1 MKKIEI
7 LKRMAAGALAIAIIA
22 LGTSCGKTTEP
33 VCTTTSKLVFDPVTP
48 SLRADILSDTEIEAT
63 SKLAGIVK
71 TMINED
77 RLYASNFDYYVENV
91 VITGLSLEAVNP
103 VHEDV
108 MADYAPSIQTKV
120 TVSYVADAVNKTTGE
135 KSTVSNV
142 ISYVVNSEE
151 LSAVAQADS
160 EQVAIEEVAEKV
172 GETTIKKLENEGVSE
187 QDEVKGRQSSPVSRF
202 SNEIVSR
209 FVEKYYERP
218 EIKKYIDDGFQ
229 IITTSQEVH
238 YLNCYQPYVERFTD
252 KVSNELPIGLYL
264 SYCTP
269 NGRVQIGG
277 FKDLDSLS
285 LLVLFSFTSLAINP
299 TTGEQHLVKLGY
311 GTSFTISYEEF
322 ASIVNYAKNISLI
335 DYDKLVDA
343 ELASGKE
350 VVKLKETINGE
361 EGFTDEVYKMINQM
375 IVSNNSDMER
385 WGSVYGYSDV
395 DVNDVN
401 NYKDKILIMS
411 LADKNNTDVFIKEPN
426 N

>member
-7 LKRMAAGALAIAIIA
+7 LKRMAAGALAVAIIA

-63 SKLAGIVK
+63 SKLAGVVK

-108 MADYAPSIQTKV
+108 MADYAPSTQTKV

-172 GETTIKKLENEGVSE
+172 SDTTIKKLENEGVSE

-202 SNEIVSR
+202 SNDIVSR
-209 FVEKYYERP
+209 FVEKYYETP

-229 IITTSQEVH
+229 IITTTQEVH

-252 KVSNELPIGLYL
+252 KVSNDLSIGVYL

-269 NGRVQIGG
+269 NGRIQ
-277 FKDLDSLS
+277 LS
-285 LLVLFSFTSLAINP
+285 QNLEDKRSKLLVLYCFTSLVVNP
-299 TTGEQHLVKLGY
+299 TTGEQRLIKLGY
-311 GTSFTISYEEF
+311 ANSFTISDAEF
-322 ASIVNYAKNISLI
+322 NNILNYARTLSLI
-335 DYDKLVDA
+335 DYDKLAEA

-361 EGFTDEVYKMINQM
+361 EGFTDEVYEMIDQM
-375 IVSNNSDMER
+375 IVPTNSYMER

>member
-1 MKKIEI
+1 MKKIEKI
-7 LKRMAAGALAIAIIA
+7 KRMAAGALAVAIIA

-33 VCTTTSKLVFDPVTP
+33 VCTTTSKLVFDPVAP

-63 SKLAGIVK
+63 SKLAGVVK

-108 MADYAPSIQTKV
+108 MADHAPSTQTKV

-172 GETTIKKLENEGVSE
+172 SDTTIKKLENEGVSE
-187 QDEVKGRQSSPVSRF
+187 QDEVQGRQSSPVSRF
-202 SNEIVSR
+202 SKEIITRYINEL
-209 FVEKYYERP
+209 YERP
-218 EIKKYIDDGFQ
+218 EIKQYLDNGYQ
-229 IITTSQEVH
+229 IITTTQEI
-238 YLNCYQPYVERFTD
+238 YLYDTFQPYVERFTD
-252 KVSNELPIGLYL
+252 KVSNDLPVGTYL

-269 NGRVQIGG
+269 NGRIQIGG
-277 FKDLDSLS
+277 FKELNSSSLV
-285 LLVLFSFTSLAINP
+285 VLFSFTSLAINS
-299 TTGEQHLVKLGY
+299 TTGEQHLIKFGCAN
-311 GTSFTISYEEF
+311 SYNITVDKFEK
-322 ASIVNYAKNISLI
+322 IVDYAKTLSLI
-335 DYDKLVDA
+335 DYDKLAEA

-350 VVKLKETINGE
+350 VVKLKEIINGE
-361 EGFTDEVYKMINQM
+361 EGFTDEAYKMIDAM
-375 IVSNNSDMER
+375 IGDRKGFVM
-385 WGSVYGYSDV
+385 WGGAYGYSDV

>member
-1 MKKIEI
+1 MKKIEKI
-7 LKRMAAGALAIAIIA
+7 KRLAAGALAIAIIA

-48 SLRADILSDTEIEAT
+48 NLRADILSDTEIEAT

-108 MADYAPSIQTKV
+108 MADYAPSTQTKV

-172 GETTIKKLENEGVSE
+172 SDSTIEKLENDGISE
-187 QDEVKGRQSSPVSRF
+187 QDEVKGRQSNPVSRF
-202 SNEIVSR
+202 SKEIITRYINEL
-209 FVEKYYERP
+209 YDRP
-218 EIKKYIDDGFQ
+218 EIKQYLDNGYQ
-229 IITTSQEVH
+229 IITTTQEVH

-252 KVSNELPIGLYL
+252 KVSNELPIYIYL
-264 SYCTP
+264 NYCTP
-269 NGRVQIGG
+269 NGRIQ
-277 FKDLDSLS
+277 LS
-285 LLVLFSFTSLAINP
+285 QNLENKKSNLLVLYCFTSLVVNP
-299 TTGEQHLVKLGY
+299 TTGEQRLIKLGY
-311 GTSFTISYEEF
+311 ANSFTISDAEF
-322 ASIVNYAKNISLI
+322 NNILNYAKTISLI
-335 DYDKLVDA
+335 DYDKLAEA
-343 ELASGKE
+343 ELSSGKE
-350 VVKLKETINGE
+350 TVKLKEQINGE
-361 EGFTDEVYKMINQM
+361 EGFTDEAYKMIDAM
-375 IVSNNSDMER
+375 IGDQKGFVM
-385 WGSVYGYSDV
+385 WGGAYGYSDV